1 MADRDDQS
9 RGDDEGQNRSGQGDA
24 SADDI
29 ERAIVEG
36 TGHPTGGSGG
46 GRGDRLQADMPAN
59 TDPQREQHT
68 RKGQAQSPREL
79 THNEPEKKHVPGGR
93 G

>member
-1 MADRDDQS
+1 MANRDDQNT
-9 RGDDEGQNRSGQGDA
+9 RDNTDQNRSGQGDQN
-24 SADDI
+24 ADDI

-36 TGHPTGGSGG
+36 AGHPTGGAGG
-46 GRGDRLQADMPAN
+46 GRGDQMQADMPGN

>member
-1 MADRDDQS
+1 MAQRN
-9 RGDDEGQNRSGQGDA
+9 DENTRSGTDVNRRELGDQEAEAIEQG
-24 SADDI
+24 
-29 ERAIVEG
+29 IVEG
-36 TGHPTGGSGG
+36 AGHPTGGSGG
-46 GRGDRLQADMPAN
+46 GRGDALQADMPAN

-79 THNEPEKKHVPGGR
+79 TLNQPEKKQVPEGR

>member
-1 MADRDDQS
+1 MANRDDQHM
-9 RGDDEGQNRSGQGDA
+9 RDETDQNRSRRGDRR
-24 SADDI
+24 ADELEEGII
-29 ERAIVEG
+29 EGA
-36 TGHPTGGSGG
+36 GHPTGGAGG
-46 GRGDRLQADMPAN
+46 GRGDVLQADMPAN